1 MKKVK
6 AKLKINTQ
14 IDIEETYLRIKLN
27 QTTDAFFRLQLLINF
42 RPDASLRQINNI
54 RKLNF
59 GE

>member
-27 QTTDAFFRLQLLINF
+27 QTTDALFRLQLLINF